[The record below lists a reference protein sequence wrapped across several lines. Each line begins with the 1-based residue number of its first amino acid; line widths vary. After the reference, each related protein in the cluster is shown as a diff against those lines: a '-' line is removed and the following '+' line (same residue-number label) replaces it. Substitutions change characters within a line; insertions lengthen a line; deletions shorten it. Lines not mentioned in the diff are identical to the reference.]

1 MHLNGEKNASCLSR
15 TPKICTRLQIFQS
28 NLPFSHQSS
37 ESHLVGPYSNLSG
50 PNPTGWRCTMC
61 PRGRQ
66 FSSDK
71 ISLKGSK
78 SQKFRRTA
86 FMPPHLY
93 SGVLERYMA
102 LFGAKVHTTFSLLDS
117 YIPLPEV
124 AEHDDRTEKTRV

>member
-1 MHLNGEKNASCLSR
+1 MHLNGEKNASCRSR

-93 SGVLERYMA
+93 SGVLFESLVSTEDYRRLISFLTWNRRQGLKRAA
-102 LFGAKVHTTFSLLDS
+102 LANFA
-117 YIPLPEV
+117 IIW
-124 AEHDDRTEKTRV
+124 A

>member
-1 MHLNGEKNASCLSR
+1 MHLNGEKNAFCLSR
-15 TPKICTRLQIFQS
+15 TPKICTGLQIFQS

-93 SGVLERYMA
+93 SGVL
-102 LFGAKVHTTFSLLDS
+102 LFTMSLLIGDEAVLS
-117 YIPLPEV
+117 SPFDLRTPVNWLRGSIPQIRP
-124 AEHDDRTEKTRV
+124 H